1 VASNKNRAERRQTVA
16 RRVAEHAP
24 ALLSY
29 LDSDLRVRF
38 ADRRCY
44 ELLGRAPREML
55 GRLLAELLDERTL
68 RHALAHIEHACGVD
82 FARGTDGAAERAA
95 GERLPRALAGAE
107 AGSWEWDLRTNEV
120 GYSPEFKALLGY
132 EQPRFPADFSFL
144 SALHPKDRRAAF
156 DALAAALQDDGR
168 AFDREFRMRG
178 ADGGYCWLRGLGKAL
193 QDPDSGAA
201 VRFVGTVRD
210 ISARRQAQAEL
221 RDARELVDAALVAA
235 LEPLP
240 DGADSCSGERR
251 QSFLDLALR
260 NAEQLAR
267 VVEQWLDL
275 ERIDLGLAQ
284 VRRVALALHELVAA
298 QMRANGAVAVQR
310 GVELDTVESGNVQ
323 VEADPE
329 RLAQAVSHL
338 IANAIGRSSRGAV
351 VRVRVGA
358 RGDRAVLLVE
368 DEGTDLLSSADLGLS
383 ACQALVE
390 RQGGLLQL
398 ANRAVRGAAFHVEL
412 PCR

>member
-1 VASNKNRAERRQTVA
+1 VSPNKNRAQRRPSVSS
-16 RRVAEHAP
+16 RVAEHAA
-24 ALLSY
+24 ALLAY
-29 LDSDLRVRF
+29 LDSDLRARF

-44 ELLGRAPREML
+44 ELVGRAPREML
-55 GRLLAELLDERTL
+55 GGLLSELLDKRTLKSALAHVEQGWGAEDLAPMAPLLAEK
-68 RHALAHIEHACGVD
+68 
-82 FARGTDGAAERAA
+82 
-95 GERLPRALAGAE
+95 RLPGAE
-107 AGSWEWDLRTNEV
+107 AGGWEWNLRTNEV
-120 GYSPEFKALLGY
+120 RYSPEFKALLGY
-132 EQPRFPADFSFL
+132 EEARFPADFSFL
-144 SALHPKDRRAAF
+144 SALHAKDRRATF
-156 DALAAALQDDGR
+156 DALSAALQDDAR
-168 AFDREFRMRG
+168 AFDREFRLRG
-178 ADGGYCWLRGLGKAL
+178 ANGAYRWLRGLGKAL
-193 QDPDSGAA
+193 HDPDSGAA
-201 VRFVGTVRD
+201 VRFVGTARD
-210 ISARRQAQAEL
+210 ISARRQAQVEL
-221 RDARELVDAALVAA
+221 RDARELADAALVAA
-235 LEPLP
+235 LELP
-240 DGADSCSGERR
+240 RDGTQSGAGERQ
-251 QSFLDLALR
+251 QSFVDLALR

-298 QMRANGAVAVQR
+298 QMRAHGAVAVQR

-338 IANAIGRSSRGAV
+338 IASAIGRSSRGAV

-358 RGDRAVLLVE
+358 RGDRGVLLVE
-368 DEGTDLLSSADLGLS
+368 DEGTDFLSSPDLGLS

-412 PCR
+412 PCT

>member
-1 VASNKNRAERRQTVA
+1 VASNNNRADRRQTVA

-29 LDSDLRVRF
+29 LDPDLRERF

-44 ELLGRAPREML
+44 ELVGRAPREML

-68 RHALAHIEHACGVD
+68 RNALAHVEHGCGAGD
-82 FARGTDGAAERAA
+82 FAHGTDAAARRAGA
-95 GERLPRALAGAE
+95 ERLPCGTE
-107 AGSWEWDLRTNEV
+107 GGSWEWNLRANEV
-120 GYSPEFKALLGY
+120 YYSPEFKALLGY
-132 EQPRFPADFSFL
+132 EQARFPADFSFL
-144 SALHPKDRRAAF
+144 SALHPKDRRGAF
-156 DALAAALQDDGR
+156 DALAASLQGDGR
-168 AFDREFRMRG
+168 AFDQEFRMRG
-178 ADGGYCWLRGLGKAL
+178 ADGGYRWLRGLGKAL
-193 QDPDSGAA
+193 QDPESGAA
-201 VRFVGTVRD
+201 VRFVGTARD
-210 ISARRQAQAEL
+210 ISARRRAQAEL

-240 DGADSCSGERR
+240 DGADCGPGESR

-298 QMRANGAVAVQR
+298 QMRANGAAAVQR

-338 IANAIGRSSRGAV
+338 IASAIGRSSRGAV

-368 DEGTDLLSSADLGLS
+368 DEGADFLSSPDLGLS

-412 PCR
+412 PCT